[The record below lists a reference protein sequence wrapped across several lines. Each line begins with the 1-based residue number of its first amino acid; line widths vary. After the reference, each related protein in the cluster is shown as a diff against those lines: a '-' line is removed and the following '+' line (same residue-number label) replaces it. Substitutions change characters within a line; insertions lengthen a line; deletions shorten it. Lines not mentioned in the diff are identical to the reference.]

1 MDKCLAAKGLQSF
14 SVGEHKVFVAMNT
27 HECTAFAIRERLQI
41 PFKQRAGGGSM
52 FASCAAYCIY
62 RSTNTDDAIAH
73 VRGIWREYSQSGNTF
88 SRYEATS

>member
-1 MDKCLAAKGLQSF
+1 
-14 SVGEHKVFVAMNT
+14 
-27 HECTAFAIRERLQI
+27 
-41 PFKQRAGGGSM
+41 M
-52 FASCAAYCIY
+52 FASCGPYCIY